1 MDGAAPI
8 GNNGVF
14 RGFLPRHCSPFPMQ
28 KPVLAL
34 TYDQIDQWIA
44 SLQPDL
50 AGEGFACAVG
60 ILRGGGPLAL
70 MVSHAVGVPAAFLRY
85 DRATRSVKWDSSIPV
100 PPAGSKV
107 LVCEDI
113 AGAGNTLDDCI
124 AFLRSHGLEVRTLVA
139 GFDDLSR
146 IRPDY
151 GVDARGYFVLFP
163 WERHAYTD
171 RYRDAWQRMRAGTR
185 GPIGEDHEFAV
196 YAIDL
201 DGILLPDVAPS
212 RYEADLAAALAERDA
227 LLPFERLPGIDFDC
241 AKAIVTGRPEMDRAR
256 TVAWL
261 VRHGFDRPQLVMR
274 DTARYG
280 DRPDEVAAH
289 KARAALALSCT
300 HFVESDPVQAIH
312 IARFA
317 PLLRVI
323 WWNAA
328 DGAGQLVSSHRWGIE
343 SVESIR
349 SSAED
354 TY

>member
-1 MDGAAPI
+1 
-8 GNNGVF
+8 
-14 RGFLPRHCSPFPMQ
+14 MQ

-34 TYDQIDQWIA
+34 TYDQIDHWIA

-70 MVSHAVGVPAAFLRY
+70 MASHAIGAPAAFLRY
-85 DRATRSVKWDSSIPV
+85 ERASRTVTWDSSIPI
-100 PPAGSKV
+100 PPEGSKV
-107 LVCEDI
+107 LICEDI

-124 AFLRSHGLEVRTLVA
+124 AFLRGRGLVVKTLVA
-139 GFDDLSR
+139 AFDDLSR

-171 RYRDAWQRMRAGTR
+171 AYREAWRTTRAGTR
-185 GPIGEDHEFAV
+185 GAIGEDHEFAV

-201 DGILLPDVAPS
+201 DGILLPDVPPA

-227 LLPFERLPGIDFDC
+227 LIPFERLPGIDLAR

-256 TVAWL
+256 TAAWL
-261 VRHGFDRPQLVMR
+261 VRHGFDSPRLVMR
-274 DTARYG
+274 DPTRHG
-280 DRPDEVAAH
+280 DAPHEVAAH
-289 KARAALALSCT
+289 KAQAALALACT
-300 HFVESDPVQAIH
+300 HFVESDPVQALH

-317 PLLRVI
+317 PLLRVV
-323 WWNAA
+323 WWDAA
-328 DGAGQLVSSHRWGIE
+328 SGAGHLVSSHGWGVGA
-343 SVESIR
+343 VESAR
-349 SSAED
+349 SVTPQAS
-354 TY
+354 

>member
-1 MDGAAPI
+1 MSARAQPLDEAAAI
-8 GNNGVF
+8 GNNDV
-14 RGFLPRHCSPFPMQ
+14 LPFARVSSIATSMN

-50 AGEGFACAVG
+50 AGERFACAIGV
-60 ILRGGGPLAL
+60 LRGGGPLAL
-70 MVSHAVGVPAAFLRY
+70 MVSHGIGVPAAFLRY
-85 DRATRSVKWDSSIPV
+85 DRSTRVVTWDSSIPI
-100 PPAGSKV
+100 PPPGSKV

-124 AFLRSHGLEVRTLVA
+124 AFLRRHGLELKTLVA

-151 GVDARGYFVLFP
+151 GIDARGYFVLFP

-171 RYRDAWQRMRAGTR
+171 AYRDAWRQTSAGTE
-185 GPIGEDHEFAV
+185 GAIAEDHEFAT

-201 DGILLPDVAPS
+201 DGILLPDVPSS

-227 LLPFERLPGIDFDC
+227 LLPFERLPGIDFER

-256 TVAWL
+256 TAAWL
-261 VRHGFDRPQLVMR
+261 ARHGFDAPRLVMR
-274 DTARYG
+274 DPSRHG
-280 DRPDEVAAH
+280 DAPHQVAAH
-289 KARAALALSCT
+289 KAQAALALSCT

-317 PLLRVI
+317 PLMRVI
-323 WWNAA
+323 WWNAD
-328 DGAGQLVSSHRWGIE
+328 DGAGHLVSSHRWG
-343 SVESIR
+343 VG
-349 SSAED
+349 AMAAQ
-354 TY
+354 